1 MEQSG
6 GFLADEVEAAAVV
19 DVVNI
24 VPGDPLCPVLLL
36 QGQTNKKKMRLG
48 ALHQD
53 LSYLLL
59 LWLALWYQLSSLDPD
74 LLHSRVVFQ
83 TRSRLIAS
91 GVFSLITKQ

>member
-36 QGQTNKKKMRLG
+36 QGQTNKKNEIRSSPSRFE
-48 ALHQD
+48 
-53 LSYLLL
+53 LSAPPLVGI
-59 LWLALWYQLSSLDPD
+59 
-74 LLHSRVVFQ
+74 VVP
-83 TRSRLIAS
+83 AE
-91 GVFSLITKQ
+91 FS